1 MHSYL
6 VDFVVFVLVVVM
18 FVGVL
23 YFVFLT
29 VSLSIELTVYIRLAS
44 NSIEIGLPLHPKC

>member
-29 VSLSIELTVYIRLAS
+29 VSLSIELTVYRLAS